1 MNSYLMTYPKHKT
14 DMLPFRF
21 GYYRNVIF
29 NHCENEYLI
38 TKVSNQINLIKDY
51 KLLCE
56 LQDKNSYLYLE
67 LVKAIEDFN
76 KYFNKYIISNSI
88 SKKILGKAGIFINK
102 QIKIELYQ
110 SGAVR
115 YLNSKNQSIPMINIL
130 FVSLMSIF
138 TCNFIKYISTIVIFT
153 NI

>member
-1 MNSYLMTYPKHKT
+1 MNSYKITYPKHKT
-14 DMLPFRF
+14 DILPVKF
-21 GYYRNVIF
+21 GFYLNVIF
-29 NHCENEYLI
+29 NYCEKKYLI
-38 TKVSNQINLIKDY
+38 TKISNQINLIKDY

>member
-1 MNSYLMTYPKHKT
+1 M
-14 DMLPFRF
+14 
-21 GYYRNVIF
+21 
-29 NHCENEYLI
+29 
-38 TKVSNQINLIKDY
+38 
-51 KLLCE
+51 
-56 LQDKNSYLYLE
+56 YLE